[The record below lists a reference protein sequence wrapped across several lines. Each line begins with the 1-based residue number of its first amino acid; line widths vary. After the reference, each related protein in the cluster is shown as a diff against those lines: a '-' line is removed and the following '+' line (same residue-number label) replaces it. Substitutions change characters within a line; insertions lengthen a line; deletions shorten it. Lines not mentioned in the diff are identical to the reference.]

1 MLNSM
6 GFNLYFLSYESV
18 ETKFLINLL
27 IINSYQ
33 ERTYYDLLFLQKLK
47 ISYCSFKV
55 LWVLTSRNANV
66 TGQ

>member
-1 MLNSM
+1 MKVLLLL
-6 GFNLYFLSYESV
+6 F
-18 ETKFLINLL
+18 INLV

-33 ERTYYDLLFLQKLK
+33 ERTYYDLLFLQKIK

-66 TGQ
+66 TGR